1 MTDEKDERAKE
12 IIQPSGES
20 LSPEQKI
27 EFSQEG
33 VKPIEKKEITQEEV
47 ITREALRREIA
58 EMEFSDD
65 LKAEANEKA
74 QKIQVLGEEEKIEH
88 LLEIVKKR
96 GVVFAIKTVER
107 MNDPYILDTFHDILI
122 KEWGFYKQFLR

>member
-1 MTDEKDERAKE
+1 MTDEKDKQARE
-12 IIQPSGES
+12 IIQPGGES

-27 EFSQEG
+27 DFSQEG
-33 VKPIEKKEITQEEV
+33 IESIEKKEITQEEL
-47 ITREALRREIA
+47 IAKEALRREI
-58 EMEFSDD
+58 EKMDFSDD
-65 LKAEANEKA
+65 LKKEASAKA

-88 LLEIVKKR
+88 LLELVKER
-96 GVVFAIKTVER
+96 GVIFAIKTAER